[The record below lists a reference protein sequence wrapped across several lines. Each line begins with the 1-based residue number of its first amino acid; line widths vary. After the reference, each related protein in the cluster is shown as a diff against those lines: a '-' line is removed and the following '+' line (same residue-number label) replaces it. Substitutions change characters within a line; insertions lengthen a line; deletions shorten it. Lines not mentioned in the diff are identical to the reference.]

1 MFPTT
6 HAFLREPKGV
16 FSLNF
21 GVSTKFTRFSG
32 SFECFWAT
40 WSVLTNQIRVDFL
53 ENMSVLTNQIRAKTW
68 QYGAELSL
76 NIGVNRSPNPR
87 VFRTTFRGFS
97 AAQCALTAAKQ
108 VQQLTTSEHFTKT
121 ACSRQTQS
129 VVFAERW
136 YSSLIKSASFS
147 DKLARNFAKR

>member
-68 QYGAELSL
+68 QYGAKLSL
-76 NIGVNRSPNPR
+76 KVSVHRIQIRR
-87 VFRTTFRGFS
+87 VFRTSCRGI
-97 AAQCALTAAKQ
+97 ALN
-108 VQQLTTSEHFTKT
+108 V
-121 ACSRQTQS
+121 S
-129 VVFAERW
+129 VHR
-136 YSSLIKSASFS
+136 STKSASFS
-147 DKLARNFAKR
+147 QTFPFPANQNLVSPTLKLVERNRNPDFQAVKSARNIFT

>member
-40 WSVLTNQIRVDFL
+40 W
-53 ENMSVLTNQIRAKTW
+53 SVLTNQIRAKTW

>member
-68 QYGAELSL
+68 QYGVEFSL
-76 NIGVNRSPNPR
+76 NIGVHRNPKPR
-87 VFRTTFRGFS
+87 VFRTSCRGI
-97 AAQCALTAAKQ
+97 ALN
-108 VQQLTTSEHFTKT
+108 V
-121 ACSRQTQS
+121 S
-129 VVFAERW
+129 VHR
-136 YSSLIKSASFS
+136 STKSASFS
-147 DKLARNFAKR
+147 QTFPFPANQNLVSPTLKLAERTITPIYRRSKSARNIFT